1 VIDVSVP
8 NGVGERPFATE
19 FEEEW
24 YQDGLIERRPRTV
37 VVWARSPQE
46 AGEKS
51 GLVFE
56 TFREATDAELDVWL
70 EKTDDPLTARELR
83 ALLGMVMRAQRAVG
97 RKRLKARERGRI
109 DSDQKLARRYAALQ
123 RKLELMTQEEA
134 A

>member
-1 VIDVSVP
+1 MIAEATTEATVD
-8 NGVGERPFATE
+8 RPFATQ

-37 VVWARSPQE
+37 VVWASSPEE

-56 TFREATDAELDVWL
+56 TFHEATNAELDAWL
-70 EKTDDPLTARELR
+70 EKTDDPLTLREVR
-83 ALLGMVMRAQRAVG
+83 ALLGLVARAQRAVG
-97 RKRLKARERGRI
+97 RKRVKARERGRI

-123 RKLELMTQEEA
+123 RKLELMGQEEA